1 MKQLYFGDCLDI
13 LKDLSVKHPD
23 GFIDLIYID
32 PPFNSKRNYNILF
45 EDVDMTDTKAQR
57 EAFSDT
63 WSNVSFTDAID
74 ELEYLNIVLHDFLK
88 ALRKV
93 VSDSTIAYI
102 STMAIRIHYMHK
114 VLKDTGSFYLHC
126 DPNMS
131 HYLKI
136 ICDIIF
142 GKKNFK
148 NEIIWKRTSS
158 HNLVKRFGPIHD
170 VIFFYSKSNDF
181 LFNILKLEYTENQS
195 KRFSSSDDFGNYK
208 RADITGSGIRK
219 GYSGQEWNGY
229 NPTAKGRHWGIPG
242 SLKLAFDIPND
253 LNSIEVLD
261 LLDKKGVILHAENKN
276 NLPGYKNYIHLS
288 KGHSLQDLF
297 IDINPTKG
305 KESLGYPTQKPVALM
320 ERIIKASTNKGDVV
334 ADFFCGCGTTIAAA
348 NKLGR
353 DWIGADISHLAV
365 KLILNRL
372 TGPLSKKAK
381 SKFLTEIEINGF
393 PKDIDSAKQ
402 LAKSD
407 QLLDKKS
414 KHGAFDFQH
423 WVVEFLLGGIRNP
436 KDIADGGWDGYKIF
450 PKNNNEKGRVLIEV
464 KSGKVSV
471 KNVREF
477 IQIINRECA
486 DIGVFV
492 CFEDQLT
499 KPMELSAKE
508 VGKYKP
514 YNFDKIQILTIEDI
528 FEDREIKMPGG
539 VESSTFKQSTKDVRP
554 VEEDPE
560 LFNS

>member
-1 MKQLYFGDCLDI
+1 MKQLHFGDCLDI
-13 LKDLSVKHPD
+13 LKNLSTKHPD

-32 PPFNSKRNYNILF
+32 PPFNSKRDYNVLF
-45 EDVDMTDTKAQR
+45 ESMDMTNTKAQR
-57 EAFSDT
+57 EAFADT

-74 ELEYLNIVLHDFLK
+74 ELEYLNLDLHGFLQ

-126 DPNMS
+126 DPEMS

-158 HNLVKRFGPIHD
+158 HNLIKRYGPIHD
-170 VIFFYSKSNDF
+170 VILFYSKSNDF

-195 KRFSSSDDFGNYK
+195 KRFSFSDEFGNYK
-208 RADITGSGIRK
+208 RADITGSGTRN
-219 GYSGQEWNGY
+219 GYSGMEWNGY
-229 NPTAKGRHWGIPG
+229 DPTAKGRHWGIPR

-253 LNSIEVLD
+253 LNSIETLN

-288 KGHSLQDLF
+288 RGHSLQDLF
-297 IDINPTKG
+297 VDINPTKG
-305 KESLGYPTQKPVALM
+305 KESLGYPTQKPLALM
-320 ERIIKASTNKGDVV
+320 ERIIEASTNKGDVV

-353 DWIGADISHLAV
+353 NWIGADISHLAI

-372 TGPLSKKAK
+372 TDPLTEKAK
-381 SKFLTEIEINGF
+381 KKFLSTIEIDGF

-407 QLLDKKS
+407 QLLDKQS
-414 KHGAFDFQH
+414 HHGAFDFQH

-436 KDIADGGWDGYKIF
+436 KEIADGGWDGYIIF

-464 KSGKVSV
+464 KSGNVNV

-477 IQIINRECA
+477 IQVINKQDA
-486 DIGVFV
+486 DIGVFA

-499 KPMELSAKE
+499 KPMEKAAKE

-528 FEDREIKMPGG
+528 FDEREIKMPAG
-539 VESSTFKQSTKDVRP
+539 VESSIFKQSTKDIRP
-554 VEEDPE
+554 REDDPE
-560 LFNS
+560 LF

>member
-13 LKDLSVKHPD
+13 LKNLSTKHPD

-32 PPFNSKRNYNILF
+32 PPFNSKRDYNVLF
-45 EDVDMTDTKAQR
+45 ESMDMTNTKAQR
-57 EAFSDT
+57 EAFADT

-74 ELEYLNIVLHDFLK
+74 ELEYLNLDLHGFLQ

-126 DPNMS
+126 DPEMS

-158 HNLVKRFGPIHD
+158 HNLIKRYGPIHD
-170 VIFFYSKSNDF
+170 VILFYSKSNDF

-195 KRFSSSDDFGNYK
+195 KRFSFSDEFGNYK
-208 RADITGSGIRK
+208 RADITGSGTRN
-219 GYSGQEWNGY
+219 GYSGMEWNGY
-229 NPTAKGRHWGIPG
+229 DPTAKGRHWGIPR

-253 LNSIEVLD
+253 LNSIETLN

-288 KGHSLQDLF
+288 RGHSLQDLF
-297 IDINPTKG
+297 VDINPTKG
-305 KESLGYPTQKPVALM
+305 KESLGYPTQKPLALM
-320 ERIIKASTNKGDVV
+320 ERIIEASTNKGDVV

-353 DWIGADISHLAV
+353 NWIGADISHLAI

-372 TGPLSKKAK
+372 TDPLTEKAK
-381 SKFLTEIEINGF
+381 KKFLSTIEIDGF

-407 QLLDKKS
+407 QLLDKQS
-414 KHGAFDFQH
+414 HHGAFDFQH

-436 KDIADGGWDGYKIF
+436 KEIADGGWDGYIIF

-464 KSGKVSV
+464 KSGNVNV

-477 IQIINRECA
+477 IQVINKQDA
-486 DIGVFV
+486 DIGVFA

-499 KPMELSAKE
+499 KPMEKAAKE

-528 FEDREIKMPGG
+528 FDEREIKMPAG
-539 VESSTFKQSTKDVRP
+539 VESSIFKQSTKDIRP
-554 VEEDPE
+554 REDDPE
-560 LFNS
+560 LF